1 MTGLSNNNDMLN
13 DFRWIMDIVQ
23 NVDVGLVLLD
33 KNYDIQLWNNFM
45 QNHSSLYAEEV
56 IGKNLFETFPEI
68 NEKWFHRKVESIY
81 LLKNSAFT
89 TWEQRPYLFRF
100 NNYRPITG
108 RAEFMYQNSTFIPIQ
123 DLTGEISSICLIV
136 YDVTEQAINNL
147 ELEAANDKLET
158 ISQTDGLTGLLNRKA
173 WEDLLNKEFDR
184 LQRYKEQCSLIIFD
198 IDHFKKVND
207 SYGHPA
213 GDEVIRRVANI
224 TQECVRKTDFSGRY
238 GGEEYVVLLPHT
250 PVSSAEILAERIRKQ
265 IEAETISHEGIS
277 IKITV
282 SFGLSEYNSSLK
294 SATAWIDSADRALY
308 ESKENG
314 RNRASIFSHPA
325 AEATD
330 KKD

>member
-123 DLTGEISSICLIV
+123 DLLSCCLKLHLNIFAFRRLFS
-136 YDVTEQAINNL
+136 YTQHNRSRRLRNL
-147 ELEAANDKLET
+147 L
-158 ISQTDGLTGLLNRKA
+158 G
-173 WEDLLNKEFDR
+173 
-184 LQRYKEQCSLIIFD
+184 
-198 IDHFKKVND
+198 
-207 SYGHPA
+207 P
-213 GDEVIRRVANI
+213 
-224 TQECVRKTDFSGRY
+224 
-238 GGEEYVVLLPHT
+238 
-250 PVSSAEILAERIRKQ
+250 
-265 IEAETISHEGIS
+265 
-277 IKITV
+277 
-282 SFGLSEYNSSLK
+282 
-294 SATAWIDSADRALY
+294 
-308 ESKENG
+308 
-314 RNRASIFSHPA
+314 
-325 AEATD
+325 
-330 KKD
+330 